1 MHMNKQEF
9 LEKLEKELS
18 ILNKQERKDI
28 IDEYKD
34 TIEEKVKHGQTEED
48 AVKDFG
54 NLDELVS
61 GILDAYK
68 INTEYNQK
76 ESNFGKFTEEGEKLI
91 KKGANKLAD
100 MTRDFANNI
109 KENDAESNL
118 NLAFEIII
126 KIFCTLIIFAVLTIP
141 FRFFKNLGFSFAETF
156 FTPISGLVKIFI
168 LLLFIA
174 LYLGI
179 ALLIIVAL
187 FKEYFKKNSEP
198 QEIKNQETNQTKET
212 KINSRPV
219 KRNNKNG
226 PTIGSVLLLI
236 VKIWVVILILL
247 PLFFLDA
254 LVIFGLFVTVFY
266 WIKGINLFG
275 LTVLLL
281 GISSLFIW
289 FTILIYNLTFSKGK
303 VSIIP
308 FFIGLA
314 VSIFGAMF
322 FIDMIT
328 SIEYI
333 NKPSDNFQTKTET
346 QTFNTDKN
354 IYINFN
360 LNGDLTKKVDETL
373 PDNTFKI
380 TYTYYQDSDKIEI
393 YNEPN
398 YHFQSYACESP
409 NEKHLCKKPYNY
421 ISFSYEY
428 NSDYN
433 SEKKRYNDFIDN
445 LKDGKIY
452 NYDKLNNVNVEIS
465 ANSNTMKNIEP

>member
-1 MHMNKQEF
+1 M
-9 LEKLEKELS
+9 
-18 ILNKQERKDI
+18 
-28 IDEYKD
+28 
-34 TIEEKVKHGQTEED
+34 
-48 AVKDFG
+48 
-54 NLDELVS
+54 
-61 GILDAYK
+61 
-68 INTEYNQK
+68 
-76 ESNFGKFTEEGEKLI
+76 
-91 KKGANKLAD
+91 
-100 MTRDFANNI
+100 
-109 KENDAESNL
+109 
-118 NLAFEIII
+118 
-126 KIFCTLIIFAVLTIP
+126 
-141 FRFFKNLGFSFAETF
+141 
-156 FTPISGLVKIFI
+156 
-168 LLLFIA
+168 
-174 LYLGI
+174 
-179 ALLIIVAL
+179 LIIVAL
-187 FKEYFKKNSEP
+187 FKEYFKKKSEP

-212 KINSRPV
+212 KINSKPV

-314 VSIFGAMF
+314 ISIFGAMF

-452 NYDKLNNVNVEIS
+452 NHDKLNNVNVEIS

>member
-1 MHMNKQEF
+1 MNKQEF

-68 INTEYNQK
+68 INPEYNQK

-314 VSIFGAMF
+314 ISIFGAMF

-346 QTFNTDKN
+346 QTFNADKN

>member
-1 MHMNKQEF
+1 MNKQEF

>member
-1 MHMNKQEF
+1 MNKQEF
-9 LEKLEKELS
+9 LEKLEKELA

-68 INTEYNQK
+68 INPEYNQK
-76 ESNFGKFTEEGEKLI
+76 ENNFDKIAIEGEKLI

-198 QEIKNQETNQTKET
+198 QEIKNQEKNQTKET
-212 KINSRPV
+212 KINSKPV

-346 QTFNTDKN
+346 QTFNADKN

>member
-1 MHMNKQEF
+1 M
-9 LEKLEKELS
+9 
-18 ILNKQERKDI
+18 
-28 IDEYKD
+28 
-34 TIEEKVKHGQTEED
+34 
-48 AVKDFG
+48 
-54 NLDELVS
+54 
-61 GILDAYK
+61 
-68 INTEYNQK
+68 
-76 ESNFGKFTEEGEKLI
+76 I

-179 ALLIIVAL
+179 ALLIVVAL